1 MRRVTWCATRAEARC
16 WASSRANT
24 RECARWTPPKTG
36 SASSARMEHNRPT
49 IRGGYRVWRCITKSS
64 VNSQRA
70 TVFSSQHRQES
81 FRLRTEYQRASA
93 SRPRIRRHQPQRCVF
108 RRGSSAAGLCGSEE
122 TARRSFPSPT
132 ESTQAGIRRADGA
145 TFSDAGR
152 VLDRVRVV
160 ARRQGALHLTAIL
173 RLADEATES
182 GWLSPELATGIRRVK
197 GVKRLG
203 RKIGNW
209 LTGNQAQELL
219 NAVAQNTLRRD
230 GAMLGLRL
238 DVDCDARKSWA

>member
-1 MRRVTWCATRAEARC
+1 M
-16 WASSRANT
+16 
-24 RECARWTPPKTG
+24 
-36 SASSARMEHNRPT
+36 
-49 IRGGYRVWRCITKSS
+49 
-64 VNSQRA
+64 
-70 TVFSSQHRQES
+70 
-81 FRLRTEYQRASA
+81 A
-93 SRPRIRRHQPQRCVF
+93 SRSRTGPGTRCVC
-108 RRGSSAAGLCGSEE
+108 RRAPVTAGLYRAEE
-122 TARRSFPSPT
+122 TAGRSFPWPT
-132 ESTQAGIRRADGA
+132 KSTQAGIRRADGA

-160 ARRQGALHLTAIL
+160 ARRQGALHLTAIP

-230 GAMLGLRL
+230 GAMLGLLL